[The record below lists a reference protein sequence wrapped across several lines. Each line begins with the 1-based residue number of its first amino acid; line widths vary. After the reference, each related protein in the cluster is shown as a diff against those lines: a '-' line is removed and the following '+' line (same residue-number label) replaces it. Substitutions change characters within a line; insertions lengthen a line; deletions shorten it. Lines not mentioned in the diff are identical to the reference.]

1 MNGKDLLTG
10 LSYMH
15 EDVISDI
22 ISEAYAPAHKRKARS
37 RNFLKGFGLAA
48 ACICIAVTAAAVL
61 HEMIQKRG

>member
-22 ISEAYAPAHKRKARS
+22 ISEAYAPVHKRKARS
-37 RNFLKGFGLAA
+37 RNFLKGF
-48 ACICIAVTAAAVL
+48 
-61 HEMIQKRG
+61 

>member
-22 ISEAYAPAHKRKARS
+22 ISEAYAPVHKRKARS

-48 ACICIAVTAAAVL
+48 ACIGTGAGGTFGYCS
-61 HEMIQKRG
+61 K